1 MGNLVK
7 DNPKLAA
14 ARSPV
19 AGSFRHFQ
27 PSNRAKSD
35 GQKAR
40 NARLRLQKR
49 IETTVGE
56 LLSDPTINVSL
67 LETMISNF
75 NESSS
80 IADIIFIRYVHAI
93 SDSKTSI
100 KVVKELSESLIKMGY
115 GDKMVAEEKPSDN
128 SPSLAELLAEIQG
141 EISEKMLK
149 Q

>member
-19 AGSFRHFQ
+19 TGSFKHFQ

-40 NARLRLQKR
+40 NARLRLR
-49 IETTVGE
+49 ELAETTIGE
-56 LLSDPTINVSL
+56 LLSDPINVSL
-67 LETMISNF
+67 LKNLTSNF
-75 NESSS
+75 NRSSS

-100 KVVKELSESLIKMGY
+100 RVVRELSESLIKMGY
-115 GDKMVAEEKPSDN
+115 GDKMIIDQNPSSD
-128 SPSLAELLAEIQG
+128 SVPLVELLAEIRKKATAQDLIQ
-141 EISEKMLK
+141 E
-149 Q
+149 